1 MNAGRGLNICL
12 TRALRPCFCATFAVV
27 FSEVGSVA
35 GEAFHDIE
43 NTIRPELPWPLAATA
58 TDRQLPSHSVDSDA
72 ATSTAIAEWMHASLD
87 ALVRLIERVAPGMR
101 GSVLILDEDGVTLRH
116 GAAPHLPEAY
126 CRLIDGE
133 RIGPAAGSCG
143 TAAYRREQVI
153 VRDIATDPLWA
164 SYRDVAKP
172 FGLAACWSTPI
183 IDANGRVLGTFAM
196 YYDEPRAPTDA
207 DIALTETA
215 TLLSANIITRA
226 RSATALRVRTESA
239 ERLAAALREREEELR
254 ASAGRLRAALEASG
268 TSTWRWDMSTNV
280 VDSDE
285 GLCQLFGVDPA
296 EKGSFDVFVSR
307 IHPDDRE
314 RVIAAALR
322 CASEGVDLD
331 EEFRVVRPDG
341 SVRWAVDKGKTVFGE
356 NGAPQYLIGAC
367 VDVTERRM
375 RDEQFHALAESIP
388 QLAWMADASG
398 SIYWYNQR
406 WYEFTGTTLEQMRGW
421 GWKAVH
427 HPDHVDRV
435 VRRIQH
441 SWNTGEAW
449 EDTFP
454 LRGSDGRYRWFLSR
468 AQPIRDA
475 DGNIV
480 RWFGTNT
487 DINELREAELARD
500 RAFAEARNERERLYE
515 VFMQAPAAISVLEGP
530 EHIFTVAN
538 PLYQKLVGGRD
549 VIGKPVR
556 EALPE
561 LLGQGFFE
569 RLDGV
574 FSSGK
579 AYSERERVVS
589 LDRRGTGV
597 SENVYVDFVYQPL
610 EDASGSTIGIL
621 VHAVDVTGQVHARQQ
636 IAAARA
642 EAEHANK
649 AKSEFLAAMSHDL
662 RTPINAIGGYA
673 DLAAEGVYGP
683 VTEGQ
688 RKAMERIRR
697 AGNHLLSLIN
707 DILSFAKIEAGRL
720 QLHIADIPLNELI
733 AGAAVMVEPQ
743 ASKKGLSL
751 GCAKG
756 AAEVQLRGDRERVTQ
771 ILTNLLTNAVKF
783 TASGSITAEWR
794 AEEHA
799 VLITVRD
806 TGRGI
811 PPEKLAAVFEPFVQ
825 AGRSAEEQQQGVGL
839 GLAISREL
847 ARAMSGDLIVES
859 VVAQGTAFTLRLPRG
874 EDKRRA

>member
-1 MNAGRGLNICL
+1 M
-12 TRALRPCFCATFAVV
+12 
-27 FSEVGSVA
+27 A
-35 GEAFHDIE
+35 GEAFHEIE
-43 NTIRPELPWPLAATA
+43 NTLRPEQQPWSRGGTAIDRELPP
-58 TDRQLPSHSVDSDA
+58 HSIDSDA
-72 ATSTAIAEWMHASLD
+72 GTSTAIAEWMHTSLD

-143 TAAYRREQVI
+143 TAAYRREHVI

-164 SYRDVAKP
+164 GYREVAKP

-196 YYDEPRAPTDA
+196 YYDEPRTPTDA

-268 TSTWRWDMSTNV
+268 TSTWRWDMNTNV

-285 GLCQLFGVDPA
+285 GLYRLFGVDPA
-296 EKGSFDVFVSR
+296 EEAGSFEVFVSR
-307 IHPDDRE
+307 IHSDDRD
-314 RVIAAALR
+314 RVIAAAMR

-356 NGAPQYLIGAC
+356 NGSPRYLIGAC

-375 RDEQFHALAESIP
+375 RDEQFRALAESIP
-388 QLAWMADASG
+388 QLAWMADANG
-398 SIYWYNQR
+398 SIYWYNER
-406 WYEFTGTTLEQMRGW
+406 WYDFTGTTLDQMQGW

-441 SWNTGEAW
+441 SWNTGEPW

-454 LRGSDGRYRWFLSR
+454 LRARDGRYRWFLSR

-475 DGNIV
+475 DGHVV

-500 RAFAEARNERERLYE
+500 RAFAEAKNERERLYE

-530 EHIFTVAN
+530 QHVFTVAN

-569 RLDGV
+569 RLDVV

-579 AYSERERVVS
+579 AHSERERVVS
-589 LDRRGTGV
+589 LDRSGTGV
-597 SENVYVDFVYQPL
+597 SEDVYVDFVYQPL
-610 EDASGSTIGIL
+610 EDAGGSTVGIL
-621 VHAVDVTGQVHARQQ
+621 VHAVDVTGQVRARQE
-636 IAAARA
+636 ITAARA

-649 AKSEFLAAMSHDL
+649 AKSDFLAAMSHDL

-697 AGNHLLSLIN
+697 AGKHLLSLIN

-720 QLHIADIPLNELI
+720 QLQIADVPVNELV
-733 AGAAVMVEPQ
+733 AGAAAMVEPQ
-743 ASKKGLSL
+743 ATKKGLSL
-751 GCAKG
+751 GTAKG
-756 AAEVQLRGDRERVTQ
+756 AADVQLRGDRERVTQ

-783 TASGSITAEWR
+783 TASGSIALGWD
-794 AEEHA
+794 AEESA
-799 VLITVRD
+799 VSITVRD

-847 ARAMSGDLIVES
+847 ARAMSGDLTVES

-874 EDKRRA
+874 QDRSPAQSSRA

>member
-1 MNAGRGLNICL
+1 
-12 TRALRPCFCATFAVV
+12 
-27 FSEVGSVA
+27 
-35 GEAFHDIE
+35 
-43 NTIRPELPWPLAATA
+43 
-58 TDRQLPSHSVDSDA
+58 
-72 ATSTAIAEWMHASLD
+72 
-87 ALVRLIERVAPGMR
+87 MR

-164 SYRDVAKP
+164 NYREVAKP

-196 YYDEPRAPTDA
+196 YYDEPRTPTAA

-254 ASAGRLRAALEASG
+254 ASAGRLHAALEASG
-268 TSTWRWDMSTNV
+268 TSTWRWDMNTNV

-285 GLCQLFGVDPA
+285 GLYRLFGVDPA
-296 EKGSFDVFVSR
+296 EGSRSFEVFVSR
-307 IHPDDRE
+307 IHPDDRD

-322 CASEGVDLD
+322 CASDGVDLD
-331 EEFRVVRPDG
+331 EEFRIVRPDG

-367 VDVTERRM
+367 VDVTERRV
-375 RDEQFHALAESIP
+375 RDEQFRALAESIP

-398 SIYWYNQR
+398 SIFWYNQR
-406 WYEFTGTTLEQMRGW
+406 WFDYTGFTLEQMRGW

-427 HPDHVDRV
+427 HPDDVDRV

-441 SWNTGEAW
+441 SWNTGEPW

-454 LRGSDGRYRWFLSR
+454 LRGRDGQYRWFLSR

-475 DGNIV
+475 AGHVV

-500 RAFAEARNERERLYE
+500 RAFAEAKIERERLYE

-530 EHIFTVAN
+530 QHVFTVAN
-538 PLYQKLVGGRD
+538 PLYQKLVGGRH
-549 VIGKPVR
+549 VIGKPAR

-561 LLGQGFFE
+561 LIGQGFFE
-569 RLDGV
+569 RLDAV
-574 FSSGK
+574 FSSGT

-597 SENVYVDFVYQPL
+597 SEDIYVDFVYQPL
-610 EDASGSTIGIL
+610 EDAGGSTIGIL
-621 VHAVDVTGQVHARQQ
+621 VHAVDVTGQVRARQE

-642 EAEHANK
+642 EAERANK
-649 AKSEFLAAMSHDL
+649 AKSDFLAAMSHDL

-683 VTEGQ
+683 VTDGQ

-707 DILSFAKIEAGRL
+707 DILSFARIEAGHL
-720 QLHIADIPLNELI
+720 QLQIADIPVKELLS
-733 AGAAVMVEPQ
+733 GAVAMVEPQ
-743 ASKKGLSL
+743 AAKKGLSL
-751 GCAKG
+751 GVASG
-756 AAEVQLRGDRERVTQ
+756 AADVQLRGDRERVTQ

-783 TASGSITAEWR
+783 TAAGTITAEWYGGDT
-794 AEEHA
+794 A
-799 VLITVRD
+799 VFITVRD

-825 AGRSAEEQQQGVGL
+825 AGRSAEERQQGVGL

-847 ARAMSGDLIVES
+847 ARAMSGDLTVES
-859 VVAQGTAFTLRLPRG
+859 IVAQGTAFTLRLPRG
-874 EDKRRA
+874 LDKARA